1 MNKIEQLENS
11 IELLLNTPGSNYE
24 NEEVRKLCL
33 IELINEKLLINEAEY

>member
-1 MNKIEQLENS
+1 MDRLETIENS